1 MSMVVII
8 IITTIT
14 IVKSSRTCSSSTR
27 TGAWR
32 LELLF
37 GCPPTKFTIF
47 KTWPWLWF
55 INYCNHDDDD
65 DDDDE
70 HLSFVIADKH
80 NIVDLTWK
88 GNIWLRSGNFWGIWD
103 HFLKKSGK
111 YIWYGLEKPASKFEI
126 RNPFLSQDQDSHHQP
141 SKSGGR
147 WRSLETGWGTWNI
160 FLFDINHGYLGL
172 CQNLKNRYLNRVK
185 SEQLYDWRCFDV
197 VIYADTDH
205 DHVGGNDCQD

>member
-1 MSMVVII
+1 MVVII

-14 IVKSSRTCSSSTR
+14 TVKSSRTCSSSTR

-126 RNPFLSQDQDSHHQP
+126 RNSCFVPGSGFSP
-141 SKSGGR
+141 SAV
-147 WRSLETGWGTWNI
+147 EIWGSMAISRNW
-160 FLFDINHGYLGL
+160 LGYLEHL
-172 CQNLKNRYLNRVK
+172 FIWYQSWVSRFVPK
-185 SEQLYDWRCFDV
+185 S
-197 VIYADTDH
+197 
-205 DHVGGNDCQD
+205 